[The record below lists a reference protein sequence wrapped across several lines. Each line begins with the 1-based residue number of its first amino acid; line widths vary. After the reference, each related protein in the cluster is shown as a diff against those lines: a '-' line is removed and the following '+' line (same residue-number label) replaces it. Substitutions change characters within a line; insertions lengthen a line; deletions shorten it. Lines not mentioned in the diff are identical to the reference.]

1 VKKSEPAWK
10 RFLAHLMVSNAQ
22 LLALHKN
29 TCFTIEDSYRISD

>member
-22 LLALHKN
+22 LLALQ
-29 TCFTIEDSYRISD
+29 